1 MNHFTDILFDL
12 DGTISD
18 SREGIMLSAAYAL
31 EKMHIT
37 EKDKERLK
45 RFAGPPLHDSFRNIY
60 GLEGAD
66 TDMAIE
72 LYREHYGETGMFRCA
87 PYPGIPD
94 LLETLHLEGKRLYI
108 ATSKLESFARKVIE
122 YLGMEK
128 YFTIIAG
135 SNDDGSRAKK
145 PEVIGY
151 LLAQIPGLKKENTA
165 MVGDMRFDILGA
177 REQGLHAI
185 GVSYGYGTV
194 EELKEA
200 GAALIAGNAGELAS
214 LLL

>member
-66 TDMAIE
+66 TDRAIAM
-72 LYREHYGETGMFRCA
+72 YREHYGETGMFRCA

-94 LLETLHLEGKRLYI
+94 LLETL
-108 ATSKLESFARKVIE
+108 
-122 YLGMEK
+122 
-128 YFTIIAG
+128 
-135 SNDDGSRAKK
+135 
-145 PEVIGY
+145 
-151 LLAQIPGLKKENTA
+151 
-165 MVGDMRFDILGA
+165 
-177 REQGLHAI
+177 
-185 GVSYGYGTV
+185 
-194 EELKEA
+194 
-200 GAALIAGNAGELAS
+200 
-214 LLL
+214 